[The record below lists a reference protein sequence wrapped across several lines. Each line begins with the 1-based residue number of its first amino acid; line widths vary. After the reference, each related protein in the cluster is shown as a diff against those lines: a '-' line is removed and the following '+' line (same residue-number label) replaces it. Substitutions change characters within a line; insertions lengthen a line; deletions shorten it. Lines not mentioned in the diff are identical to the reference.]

1 MTMYHPV
8 GTCSMGKV
16 VNSQLKVFGV
26 ENLRVADAS
35 IMPEIVSGNPNAA
48 VMMIAEKASD
58 MIRTHW
64 GISPTGFNNHHHPD
78 ATFEQEASDNQKDEL

>member
-16 VNSQLKVFGV
+16 VNEELKVFGV

-64 GISPTGFNNHHHPD
+64 GISRFNNHHPD
-78 ATFEQEASDNQKDEL
+78 ATFKADNQKDEL

>member
-16 VNSQLKVFGV
+16 VNEELKVFGV
-26 ENLRVADAS
+26 ENLRVVDAS

-48 VMMIAEKASD
+48 VMMIAE
-58 MIRTHW
+58 
-64 GISPTGFNNHHHPD
+64 
-78 ATFEQEASDNQKDEL
+78 

>member
-64 GISPTGFNNHHHPD
+64 GISRFNNHHPD
-78 ATFEQEASDNQKDEL
+78 ATLQEADNQKDEL

>member
-16 VNSQLKVFGV
+16 VNEELKVFGV

-64 GISPTGFNNHHHPD
+64 GISRFNNHHPD

>member
-64 GISPTGFNNHHHPD
+64 GISTRFNNHRHPD